1 MLHHPPYRTLPLLLL
16 QSFPARQ
23 SRQLQFH
30 RLGPFP
36 CEAPLTRHVLASPFA
51 PALRPVEPLEHSAR
65 RPQQFVLGGSPGHT
79 VMVLD
84 VARDAE
90 GRRVAL
96 LGQGFTPA

>member
-1 MLHHPPYRTLPLLLL
+1 M
-16 QSFPARQ
+16 
-23 SRQLQFH
+23 
-30 RLGPFP
+30 
-36 CEAPLTRHVLASPFA
+36 
-51 PALRPVEPLEHSAR
+51 
-65 RPQQFVLGGSPGHT
+65 LGGSPGHT